1 MKKKLSIFVIMMIM
15 IVFTGCDVAECIST
29 EYEEVTVKIVD
40 SYHRDQ
46 YTTYQYCGKVLIPI
60 THREINQITVEY
72 DNVDFV
78 LNDEYSYGLYH
89 TNIGEDVIAV
99 FEISKYDNGDI
110 TREIISLK

>member
-1 MKKKLSIFVIMMIM
+1 MKKKLSIFVIMMM
-15 IVFTGCDVAECIST
+15 ILFTGCAECIST

-46 YTTYQYCGKVLIPI
+46 YRTYQYCGKILVPI

-78 LNDEYSYGLYH
+78 LDDEYSYGLYH
-89 TNIGEDVIAV
+89 TNTGENVTAV
-99 FEISKYDNGDI
+99 LRISKYDNGDI